1 MSFPLPVSH
10 LGHLVS
16 QNRHD
21 LPPLSSLMPP
31 LPILCHL
38 PCLSGG
44 QAQHQFLERTFL
56 TCCTLTSKSAHPP
69 YHALLS
75 LLGAYPFAATPPP
88 PSLCFCTTLSLLGE
102 QTPSEPA
109 CSTHTP
115 ACVWAP
121 PVWHVVRVQEIIVIY
136 PVN

>member
-10 LGHLVS
+10 PGHLVS

-21 LPPLSSLMPP
+21 LPPLSSLTSP

-44 QAQHQFLERTFL
+44 QAQHQFLERPFL
-56 TCCTLTSKSAHPP
+56 TCCTLTSKSARPP

-88 PSLCFCTTLSLLGE
+88 PSLHFCTTLPLLGE
-102 QTPSEPA
+102 QTPSQSPRA
-109 CSTHTP
+109 LHTHL
-115 ACVWAP
+115 
-121 PVWHVVRVQEIIVIY
+121 PVSGRRLSGMWSVFKR
-136 PVN
+136 